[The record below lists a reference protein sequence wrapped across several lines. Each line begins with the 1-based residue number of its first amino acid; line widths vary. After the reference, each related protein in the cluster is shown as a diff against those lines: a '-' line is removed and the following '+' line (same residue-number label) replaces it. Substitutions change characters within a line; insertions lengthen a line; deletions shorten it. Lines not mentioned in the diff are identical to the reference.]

1 MEGFEV
7 LVAIVTVI
15 AAVLLFISAL
25 AYKRERTRG
34 LLFTTV
40 IFALFLIKGV
50 ALTLFIFTSSLE
62 DASNMLILSLLFD
75 VVVLLFLFFATLSA
89 PKYRKRSNIESKKT
103 KEKKT

>member
-25 AYKRERTRG
+25 AYSRERSRG

-40 IFALFLIKGV
+40 IFALFLVKGV
-50 ALTLFIFTSSLE
+50 ALTFFIFTSYFE
-62 DASNMLILSLLFD
+62 DESNMLMLSLLFD
-75 VVVLLFLFFATLSA
+75 VIILLFLFFTTLSPPNSRRVA
-89 PKYRKRSNIESKKT
+89 NSEPRRAKEEKT
-103 KEKKT
+103 

>member
-15 AAVLLFISAL
+15 AALLLFISAL
-25 AYKRERTRG
+25 AYKSERSRG

-40 IFALFLIKGV
+40 IFTLFLTKGV
-50 ALTLFIFTSSLE
+50 ALTISIFTSTLE

-75 VVVLLFLFFATLSA
+75 VIVLLFLFFAMLSA
-89 PKYRKRSNIESKKT
+89 PKDRERVKIESKKT